1 MEREVSGVWDDPIVA
16 PCNTLWVVR
25 ERWPVDNLS
34 VTRSSLPPSVIVFPP
49 LIPICLCFNDTAH
62 CAICRVKFH
71 INQETPLIYSK
82 VRFPKWTFLDHIF
95 FLQESLTYHIIWFI
109 WKSQRFPSLLYP
121 YLLAEGAFTLASR
134 INLTLMFVFRSE
146 FAFFNTSLSPKFS
159 SMKVLWSLAK
169 FLRRV

>member
-1 MEREVSGVWDDPIVA
+1 MERGRGIRSQRWDDPIVA
-16 PCNTLWVVR
+16 PGNTLWERR

-62 CAICRVKFH
+62 SAICRVKFH
-71 INQETPLIYSK
+71 INQGTSLFYSK
-82 VRFPKWTFLDHIF
+82 VRFLMWKVSQLVSLSTKWVWSF
-95 FLQESLTYHIIWFI
+95 EGFI
-109 WKSQRFPSLLYP
+109 RKVSILFP
-121 YLLAEGAFTLASR
+121 YLRCIHPRSTSR
-134 INLTLMFVFRSE
+134 INVTLMFVFRSE